1 MLPFIAHHP
10 NISLYWS
17 VKASSQG
24 LVDDLVT
31 VLEGL
36 REKRFSVGR
45 RHDVGGLLER
55 EAREGWDRIGVVVCG
70 PGGLCDEVR
79 GQVSRRARG
88 ARTRWELDVEAFSW

>member
-1 MLPFIAHHP
+1 VLPFIAHHS

-17 VKASSQG
+17 VKSSSQV
-24 LVDDLVT
+24 LVDDLAT

-36 REKRFSVGR
+36 REKHVSVGS
-45 RHDVGGLLER
+45 RHNVGDLLEQ

-79 GQVSRRARG
+79 DVVSRRARG
-88 ARTRWELDVEAFSW
+88 SKTRFELDVEAFSW